1 MRSDE
6 NFDASTSGPPS
17 YCPQGV
23 NTVKMILVTAW
34 ACARIRGTLE
44 TRRKYQ
50 DLWDANIG
58 AHRQMLAKGDVQQR
72 PQKEVRKGASSFKR
86 RRHQGMGSDH
96 GATGSYWQ

>member
-34 ACARIRGTLE
+34 ACARIRGTLG

-50 DLWDANIG
+50 DLWDASIG
-58 AHRQMLAKGDVQQR
+58 AHRQMLASSADVTKEWVQTTA
-72 PQKEVRKGASSFKR
+72 PQGRT
-86 RRHQGMGSDH
+86 GSDE
-96 GATGSYWQ
+96 TRDR